1 MSPAPSVVPAIPDQ
15 FGEPIYVHPP
25 HSPRDDNA
33 KIFLIDILATIH
45 RHRKLAL
52 TVGALAAL
60 SVFAVT
66 FFLTPLYKSVAS
78 VMLDTRREQVVDMQA
93 VLSNLPSDTFVVDS
107 EVQVLQSPALAHA
120 VINKLHLDKDPEF
133 NADLQ
138 TQSLFAQGMTAVKTA
153 LRTVEAWIGI
163 APANDVNGP
172 ERQEERITEAFLKNL
187 AIERQGLT
195 YVINITF
202 WSQDPAKAVRI
213 SNAIAQTYLE
223 QQKEIKAI
231 ATREANALIKGH
243 VGELQQQV
251 FAAEQAVAD
260 YKSRNGL
267 LNAVGAPLTEQEI
280 SALNTQMAA
289 AQAQEAEQA
298 GKLAAA
304 NGQLGQGGSDAVG
317 QAATSDTIRELRSQ
331 QAALITEEADLAKR
345 YGDKHPALI
354 KIREQRAALDKA
366 IADEVHRIIGG
377 QRAETEAAASR
388 TASLRASIAQD
399 RRILALNNTASVK
412 LAELE
417 RNANA
422 VRGVYESFLSRL
434 KQTAVQENLQD
445 PDAQIVSA
453 ATIPLKPSSPS
464 WLLAAAAAAAF
475 SMIAAAAAIMLRE
488 FLDRGVRSPEEAEQ
502 AVGLPVIAT
511 IPQIAQADPAAY
523 VVKRPM
529 SEFAEAIRNLR
540 TSLFLPRGGTPPK
553 IVALMSALPYEGKT
567 TTTLALGRQCAE
579 SGARVL
585 IVDADLRRRA
595 LSAHLG
601 GAVHNGL
608 VELVE
613 GRAPLEACVYRD
625 LVSGAMILPISNN
638 DTHGKDIFFAND
650 LGDVFERLRGLFD
663 IILVDTA
670 PLLPLAEPRIV
681 ASHADSIVMLT
692 HWHKTPQS
700 AMQDA
705 AKLIRTLDVP
715 IAGLALT
722 CADMR
727 RLDSFGYAARGYG
740 NRAGYLQY
748 YIH

>member
-1 MSPAPSVVPAIPDQ
+1 MSLAPAVPSVVPDRY
-15 FGEPIYVHPP
+15 GDPIYVSPP
-25 HSPRDDNA
+25 KDDTA
-33 KIFLIDILATIH
+33 KIFLIDILAAIH
-45 RHRKLAL
+45 RNRNLAL
-52 TVGALAAL
+52 TVAGLAAL
-60 SVFAVT
+60 SVLVVT
-66 FFLTPLYKSVAS
+66 YFITPLYKSTAS

-107 EVQVLQSPALAHA
+107 EVQVLQSPTLARK
-120 VINKLHLDKDPEF
+120 VIAKLHLDQDPEF
-133 NADLQ
+133 NAQLRP
-138 TQSLFAQGMTAVKTA
+138 QSFLSQGATTVKTA
-153 LRTVEAWIGI
+153 INAAIAWMGL
-163 APANDVNGP
+163 APATDVNGP
-172 ERQEERITEAFLKNL
+172 VRQEERVAEAVLKNL
-187 AIERQGLT
+187 SIERQGLT
-195 YVINITF
+195 YMISITF

-213 SNAIAQTYLE
+213 ANTFAQSYLE
-223 QQKEIKAI
+223 QQKETKSK

-251 FAAEQAVAD
+251 YAAERAVAD
-260 YKSRNGL
+260 YKSKNGL

-280 SALNTQMAA
+280 SALNTQMAI
-289 AQAQEAEQA
+289 AQALEAEQE

-304 NGQLGQGGSDAVG
+304 NSQMGRGGSGAVG
-317 QAATSDTIRELRSQ
+317 QAASSDTIRQLRAQ
-331 QAALITEEADLAKR
+331 EAGLITEEADLAKR
-345 YGDKHPALI
+345 YGPKHPALI
-354 KIREQRAALDKA
+354 KIRDQRIALDKA
-366 IADEVHRIIGG
+366 ISAEVQRVISG
-377 QRAETEAAASR
+377 QQAEASAAASR
-388 TASLRASIAQD
+388 AGSLRASIARD
-399 RRILALNNTASVK
+399 RNVLALNNSASVK

-417 RNANA
+417 RNASA

-445 PDAQIVSA
+445 ADAQIVSPA
-453 ATIPLKPSSPS
+453 NIPLKPSSPS

-475 SMIAAAAAIMLRE
+475 ATIAAAAAILLRE
-488 FLDRGVRSPEEAEQ
+488 FLERGVRSPDEAEKT
-502 AVGLPVIAT
+502 VGLPVIAT

-540 TSLFLPRGGTPPK
+540 TSLFLSRNGTPPK

-585 IVDADLRRRA
+585 IIDADLRRRA
-595 LSAHLG
+595 LTAHLDG
-601 GAVHNGL
+601 PIHNGL

-613 GRAPLEACVYRD
+613 GRAPLEACLCPDRMSD
-625 LVSGAMILPISNN
+625 AMILPIGRGSAN
-638 DTHGKDIFFAND
+638 KDVFFSHD
-650 LGDVFERLRGLFD
+650 LAPLFERLRGLFD

-692 HWHKTPQS
+692 HWHKTSQS

-705 AKLIRTLDVP
+705 ARLIRTLDVP

-722 CADMR
+722 CADMK
-727 RLDSFGYAARGYG
+727 RLDSFGYAARNYGQRSGY
-740 NRAGYLQY
+740 AQY
-748 YIH
+748 YIQ